1 MLVVPRD
8 EVVVLSS
15 NVPEIEDGI
24 EVYEPEKIYSLG
36 DVVQMQDCVFESIKD
51 ENDSAPIREKNSLS
65 WLYKRKTNR
74 YKVLDSYMNTSTSI
88 DNEMIYEFAVNDVD
102 TICFFG
108 LIAENVKIEIFNS
121 DDELVYEDQKTTY
134 TRYVSNWYEWTVQPG
149 TYKRIIYFRNVPNF
163 YQARLK
169 VTLSLQGGVVSCSHI
184 VYGKSIDFGMTLIDP
199 KPTSSIR
206 NLVAREKN
214 NDGIVKVSNSLIYK
228 RVALN
233 ILIDTSRVS
242 EIQAFLEENS
252 IEPML
257 FIGVEK
263 DDYDCLTAFGFYKDF
278 EQPIGL
284 DYSQYQIEIEGIV

>member
-15 NVPEIEDGI
+15 NVPEIEYGI
-24 EVYEPEKIYSLG
+24 EVYEPGKIYTLG
-36 DVVQMQDCVFESIKD
+36 DVVQTEDCVFESIKD
-51 ENDSAPIREKNSLS
+51 ENDSAPIREQNSLA

-88 DNEMIYEFAVNDVD
+88 DDEMIYEFAVNDID

-108 LIAENVKIEIFNS
+108 LIAESVKIEIFNS
-121 DDELVYEDQKTTY
+121 DDELVYEEQKTTY
-134 TRYVSNWYEWTVQPG
+134 TRFVSNWLEWTVQPG
-149 TYKRIIYFRNVPNF
+149 TYKRIIFFRNVPNF

-184 VYGKSIDFGMTLIDP
+184 VYGKSVDFGITLIDP

-206 NLVAREKN
+206 NLIAKEKN
-214 NDGIVKVSNSLIYK
+214 KDGIVKVSNSLIYK
-228 RVALN
+228 RVTLN

-278 EQPIGL
+278 DQPIGL
-284 DYSQYQIEIEGIV
+284 EYSQYQIEIEGIV